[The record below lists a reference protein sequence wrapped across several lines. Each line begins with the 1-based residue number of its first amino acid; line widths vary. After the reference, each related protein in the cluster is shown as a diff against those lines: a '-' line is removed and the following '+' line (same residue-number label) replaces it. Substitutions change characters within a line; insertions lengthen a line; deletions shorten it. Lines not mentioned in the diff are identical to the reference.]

1 MGKRYRQ
8 LSLDERMEI
17 ARLTAAGW
25 SLR

>member
-25 SLR
+25 SL